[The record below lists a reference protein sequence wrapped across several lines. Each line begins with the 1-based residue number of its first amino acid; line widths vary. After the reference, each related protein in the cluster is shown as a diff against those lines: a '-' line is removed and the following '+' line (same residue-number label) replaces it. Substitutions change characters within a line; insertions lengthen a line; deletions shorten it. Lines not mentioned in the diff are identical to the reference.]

1 MKKFSLKIFATVLFM
16 FLFIGSVGATS
27 LGLFDETVNQ
37 EGEYDS
43 IRFIGGNNV
52 NNKAVVDGISFGF
65 GNNVTSS
72 GKVTYGVYA
81 GNVINVNEIIEK
93 DLFVAGNNI
102 TITDVAVLGRDVFLA
117 GNNINIYANVT
128 RDLRAGGSIVSL
140 KGITIGGDAIIDAD
154 RILLDE
160 NTTIT
165 GKLSYPTSAE
175 VQGLNLATIGSVETR
190 VVEEIDVEETVK
202 AFNTYMFVTWLVAA
216 IVTMLILLSVCPGI
230 REKLNKT
237 KVEAGE
243 IFKTSLIGLG
253 ILVCVPVVAL
263 FTVFTGLLTP
273 VSLIVLALY
282 FICIYLS
289 SLFAAYVIGHTIMLK
304 GFKVKKDRYAL
315 SIMLGIALV
324 RILCLIPIIGGLL
337 SFILLIYG
345 LGLIYVLINTNI
357 KKK

>member
-1 MKKFSLKIFATVLFM
+1 MKKFSLKIFATILFM

-37 EGEYDS
+37 EGEYNS

-52 NNKAVVDGISFGF
+52 NNKATIDGISFGF
-65 GNNVTSS
+65 GNNVASN

-81 GNVINVNEIIEK
+81 GNVININENVEK

-102 TITDVAVLGRDVFLA
+102 TISDGAVLGRDAFIA
-117 GNNINIYANVT
+117 GSTINIYADVA

-140 KGITIGGDAIIDAD
+140 KGVTIGGDAIIDAE
-154 RILLDE
+154 RIVLDE

-165 GKLSYPTSAE
+165 GKLSYPTNAE
-175 VQGLNLATIGSVETR
+175 IQGLNLATIGSVETR
-190 VVEEIDVEETVK
+190 IVEDVDIEETVG
-202 AFNTYMFVTWLVAA
+202 AFNTYIFVTW
-216 IVTMLILLSVCPGI
+216 
-230 REKLNKT
+230 T
-237 KVEAGE
+237 KVEASE
-243 IFKTSLIGLG
+243 IFKTSMKGLIVL
-253 ILVCVPVVAL
+253 IVVPVVVL
-263 FTVFTGLLTP
+263 FTLFTGLLTP
-273 VSLIVLALY
+273 VSLIVLSLY
-282 FICIYLS
+282 CICIYLS
-289 SLFAAYVIGHTIMLK
+289 SLFAAYVIGYTIMLK